1 METSKKSKTAKG
13 SFSGSVTSALRAMPQ
28 ILWNL
33 LLMALGSALCVLGI
47 NGILLPREFLSGG
60 FTGLALIIHYLCPSL
75 SVGLIYLALNVPVF
89 IVGWKYV
96 GRRFFLYSLAGTII
110 FSNIL
115 LLFRVELPV
124 YDPLLS
130 ALLAGIIIGIGS
142 GIILKSLGSAGGTDV
157 LSVIFLKLFSVRLG
171 STVLAFNSMILVAAA
186 AIFSLERALY
196 TLVYL
201 YVTAHMVNLVVTGLS
216 QRKAV
221 YIISPAWRDISQ
233 RIMGEINRGVT
244 IIRGEGGFT
253 GNEEHILYTVITF
266 RELARLKRM
275 VRESDPT
282 AFLVVTDTLEVMGTR
297 VGNQPHW

>member
-1 METSKKSKTAKG
+1 
-13 SFSGSVTSALRAMPQ
+13 
-28 ILWNL
+28 
-33 LLMALGSALCVLGI
+33 
-47 NGILLPREFLSGG
+47 
-60 FTGLALIIHYLCPSL
+60 
-75 SVGLIYLALNVPVF
+75 VGLIYFALNVPVF
-89 IVGWKYV
+89 IVGWRYV

-110 FSNIL
+110 FSSIL
-115 LLFRVELPV
+115 LVFQVQLPV

-142 GIILKSLGSAGGTDV
+142 GVILKSLGSAGGADI

-171 STVLAFNSMILVAAA
+171 STVLAFNGMVLLAAA
-186 AIFSLERALY
+186 VIFSLERALY
-196 TLVYL
+196 TLIYL
-201 YVTAHMVNLVVTGLS
+201 YVAAHMVNLVVTGLS

-221 YIISPAWRDISQ
+221 YIISPAWKDISQ
-233 RIMGEINRGVT
+233 GIIGGINRGVT

-266 RELARLKRM
+266 RELARLKRL
-275 VRESDPT
+275 VRERDPN